1 MKVAIIHYWLVNNR
15 GGEKVLEAICEIF
28 PDADIFTHVYHKEA
42 FTNSNIASHNVTETF
57 IAKLPFAK
65 KAYQSYLPL
74 MPLALEGLDLSDYD
88 LIISSESGPAK
99 GIIPPPGI
107 PHVCYCH
114 SPMRYAWDMYHD
126 YKKNAGRIKRLVMPL
141 LLHYLRRWDQLNS
154 TQVTHFISNSS
165 FVAKRIKSY
174 YGREAIV
181 IHPPVS
187 CDEFRISN
195 SVGDYYLFLGQL
207 VDYKKAD
214 LAVEAFNQSGKKLI
228 VVGEGEQCNFLKK
241 IAKPNIEIRGRLP
254 FNEMKILAAQCK
266 ALIFPGIEDFG
277 IVPLEVMSAGR
288 PVIAFNKGGATET
301 VIDGFTGVLFNQQ
314 SPECLND
321 AVSQY
326 EDSIDRFDSEKIR
339 RHAQSFNKSNF
350 KANFTRYI
358 KNTLNENYLPLAP
371 DCNQRSF

>member
-141 LLHYLRRWDQLNS
+141 LLHYLRRWDQLSS
-154 TQVTHFISNSS
+154 TQHKLLIS
-165 FVAKRIKSY
+165 FQTA
-174 YGREAIV
+174 
-181 IHPPVS
+181 H
-187 CDEFRISN
+187 
-195 SVGDYYLFLGQL
+195 L
-207 VDYKKAD
+207 
-214 LAVEAFNQSGKKLI
+214 
-228 VVGEGEQCNFLKK
+228 
-241 IAKPNIEIRGRLP
+241 
-254 FNEMKILAAQCK
+254 
-266 ALIFPGIEDFG
+266 
-277 IVPLEVMSAGR
+277 
-288 PVIAFNKGGATET
+288 
-301 VIDGFTGVLFNQQ
+301 
-314 SPECLND
+314 
-321 AVSQY
+321 
-326 EDSIDRFDSEKIR
+326 
-339 RHAQSFNKSNF
+339 
-350 KANFTRYI
+350 
-358 KNTLNENYLPLAP
+358 
-371 DCNQRSF
+371 